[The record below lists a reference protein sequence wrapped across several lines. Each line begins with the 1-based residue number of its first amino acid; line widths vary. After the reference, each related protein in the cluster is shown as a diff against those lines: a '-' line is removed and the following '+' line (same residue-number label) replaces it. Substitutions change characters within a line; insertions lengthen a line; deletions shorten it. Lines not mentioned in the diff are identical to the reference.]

1 MKTLYL
7 HVVYLLL
14 EGLVREKLNINHDES
29 SRKGNWLDLVSA
41 YICSRFVQGIEVP
54 MAGVLRLPL
63 YSHLVYS
70 PGPFL
75 SVLWMAVF
83 CLLWKPG
90 LTNLSTVDPCAL
102 QCVSNSFRTP
112 SCVPAAV
119 LYNSAG
125 ALPQA
130 RFVRSLGSG

>member
-41 YICSRFVQGIEVP
+41 YICLRFVQGVEVT
-54 MAGVLRLPL
+54 MAGVLRLRL

-70 PGPFL
+70 PGPL
-75 SVLWMAVF
+75 SAVLWMVVF
-83 CLLWKPG
+83 CLLWKAG
-90 LTNLSTVDPCAL
+90 LTNLSIC
-102 QCVSNSFRTP
+102 S
-112 SCVPAAV
+112 
-119 LYNSAG
+119 
-125 ALPQA
+125 
-130 RFVRSLGSG
+130 